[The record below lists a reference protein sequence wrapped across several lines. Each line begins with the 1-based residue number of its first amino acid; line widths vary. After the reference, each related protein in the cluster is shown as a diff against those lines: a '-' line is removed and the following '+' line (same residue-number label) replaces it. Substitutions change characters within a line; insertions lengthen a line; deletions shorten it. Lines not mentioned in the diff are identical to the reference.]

1 MKTFLGFLS
10 FLLLSQGVGGV
21 LYELTGGWF
30 RLWSV
35 VSRNDLFDGY
45 ETAVS
50 IALIVA
56 GIAVGAAAS
65 AVSTARRGRV

>member
-35 VSRNDLFDGY
+35 VFRNGLFDGY
-45 ETAVS
+45 ELAVS
-50 IALIVA
+50 AVLIVA
-56 GIAVGAAAS
+56 GVAVGAAAS
-65 AVSTARRGRV
+65 ARRWGV